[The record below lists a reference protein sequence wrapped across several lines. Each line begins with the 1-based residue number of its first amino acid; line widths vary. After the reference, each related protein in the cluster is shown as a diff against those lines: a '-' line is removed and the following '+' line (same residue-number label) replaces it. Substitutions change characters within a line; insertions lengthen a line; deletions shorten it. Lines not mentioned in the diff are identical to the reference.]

1 VENVDGDLEGLNA
14 VIDKDFTAALVAQE
28 LNAGLLV
35 LLTNA
40 PKVCTDFGLSSEAPI
55 DRLTLQAAK
64 SMLDEGQFLPGTMRP
79 KMESAIHFL
88 ESSSDGEVLVCTA
101 DDLLNGDP
109 ATIGTHITRE

>member
-1 VENVDGDLEGLNA
+1 VGSLWCDLCGCKQLGVQVENVDGDLEGLNA

-55 DRLTLQAAK
+55 DRLTLQSA
-64 SMLDEGQFLPGTMRP
+64 LPGR
-79 KMESAIHFL
+79 SR
-88 ESSSDGEVLVCTA
+88 C
-101 DDLLNGDP
+101 
-109 ATIGTHITRE
+109 